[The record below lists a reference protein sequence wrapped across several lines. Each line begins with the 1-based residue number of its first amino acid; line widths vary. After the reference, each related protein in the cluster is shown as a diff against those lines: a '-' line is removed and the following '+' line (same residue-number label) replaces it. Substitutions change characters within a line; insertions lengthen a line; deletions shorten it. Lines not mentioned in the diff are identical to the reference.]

1 MGLKHTS
8 YINYLKGA
16 HYYAAIH
23 TQQRFGQAH
32 YNSFRILY
40 PWLENEIINTEFD
53 CFNDDSKLPAF
64 LTWVQASLDRLDD
77 TK

>member
-8 YINYLKGA
+8 YINYLKCA
-16 HYYAAIH
+16 YYYASIH

-32 YNSFRILY
+32 YNSFQILY
-40 PWLENEIINTEFD
+40 PGLENEIINTEFD